1 MSVVT
6 RIDPMD
12 FFPAE
17 LTARIF
23 SMLEVDGQGRL
34 KSLWL
39 HWVGKLARLSN
50 AWYSW
55 IVQIMKDA
63 KEAIP
68 LFPPMLGA
76 KEVGGKFTIRFGL
89 RRCVQVRIGAITEYN
104 PVDNR
109 YVVEWL
115 DVQLFDKNG
124 VVLEPRR
131 GRSRTGWMRSS
142 EEREF
147 TENATFGKLWFMR
160 RGSEEMEEAMPH
172 YFVPVLGSVRLQ
184 RARARLV
191 AAIRVVIAVD
201 RMYSSAR
208 MNPLNF
214 NLNDSD

>member
-23 SMLEVDGQGRL
+23 SMLEVDGQGRC

-147 TENATFGKLWFMR
+147 HEGGHSWQALVRAPWQRGDGGGNATLLRASSGQCAATACTCAACGSYSLSD
-160 RGSEEMEEAMPH
+160 RGGSD
-172 YFVPVLGSVRLQ
+172 VLERSDEPAQLQ
-184 RARARLV
+184 
-191 AAIRVVIAVD
+191 
-201 RMYSSAR
+201 
-208 MNPLNF
+208 PE
-214 NLNDSD
+214 